1 MMRRNPKFDGLSRAR
16 TAQEWAWLKAFFATL
31 LILAALPN
39 TTLAQ
44 SESTPTDT
52 AWYAADEDG
61 AVRLNVHFFWAIGCP
76 YCKRERAFLDT
87 LVAQYSWL
95 NIVDYEISEV
105 RENIETMMAMA
116 VAADGSTSLVPTT
129 FVCNQMTV
137 GFQTTETTGEVLHT
151 QIVDCYRR
159 LVSLGPDGRDVD
171 IAELAGPPPE
181 VGAIDLPLIG
191 RVDAN
196 TMSLPLLT
204 LAIASVDAFN
214 PCGLFVLLMLMSMMI
229 RARSRAHMA
238 AIGATFAVTWGA
250 MYFGLMAAW
259 LSLFQFVGDVRAITM
274 TAGALVLVMAALN
287 FKDFLGVERGP
298 SLSMTSR
305 AKGKLFQRMG
315 ALVHDATKAEQRP
328 ALETAREPMTAARF
342 APMIGGTVLLTLSAG
357 GYAMLCTTG
366 FAMTYTRVLTLHELP
381 TPNYLLYLCFYVLI
395 YLIPMSLIVVAF
407 TATLGARKL
416 TDAEGRALKL
426 LAAIMLSGLGI
437 ILLSAPNLLKNP
449 LIVVAVMAGAFV
461 VTAIVMGAKS
471 VIRDVEAGHETKPH
485 QEAKP

>member
-1 MMRRNPKFDGLSRAR
+1 MSDRYSYFYGATRAAR
-16 TAQEWAWLKAFFATL
+16 TSGWNRSKFLVAAL
-31 LILAALPN
+31 LIFAVLPN
-39 TTLAQ
+39 TTFAQ
-44 SESTPTDT
+44 PEASPQET

-61 AVRLNVHFFWAIGCP
+61 SVQLNVHFFWAIGCP
-76 YCKRERAFLDT
+76 YCKRERAYLDT
-87 LVAQYSWL
+87 LLEQYSWL
-95 NIVDYEISEV
+95 NVIDYEISEV
-105 RENIETMMAMA
+105 RENIKTMVAMA
-116 VAADGSTSLVPTT
+116 AAADGSTSLVPTT

-137 GFQTTETTGEVLHT
+137 GFQSAETTGDVLHT

-159 LVSLGPDGRDVD
+159 LVSAGPEGRDVD
-171 IAELAGPPPE
+171 ITEFAGPAPE

-191 RVDAN
+191 RVDAS

-204 LAIASVDAFN
+204 VAIASVDAFN

-229 RARSRAHMA
+229 RARSRTHMA

-274 TAGALVLVMAALN
+274 TAGALVLIMAALN

-315 ALVHDATKAEQRP
+315 TLVHNATNTEQDPATENPRKA
-328 ALETAREPMTAARF
+328 MTAARF

-381 TPNYLLYLCFYVLI
+381 TLNYLLYLCFYVLI

-416 TDAEGRALKL
+416 TETEGRGLKL
-426 LAAIMLSGLGI
+426 LAAIMLSSLGV

-449 LIVVAVMAGAFV
+449 LIIVAVMAGAFV
-461 VTAIVMGAKS
+461 ETAIVMGAKS
-471 VIRDVEAGHETKPH
+471 VIRDVEGSHVTEPRHEVKP
-485 QEAKP
+485 